1 MMVHIFIL
9 PQVKQRVSVAAS
21 PVCLHSKTL
30 SHKQNQNK
38 TKKNNA
44 EEEEKTGEMKSIF
57 EGETKVNRKLPRQET
72 VKALQLSLQRST
84 GEQQFIHLQ
93 SCVKT
98 GRHIR
103 WILSEP
109 KK

>member
-38 TKKNNA
+38 TKNSA
-44 EEEEKTGEMKSIF
+44 EEEEKNREMKSIF

-103 WILSEP
+103 RILGEP